1 MLFIPLFS
9 VEYGLID
16 VAYSAFPL
24 SIIRFWVLHLSDCS
38 LNRLYSIV
46 KSEHEKL
53 HPDLAPLGFVCDRN
67 VFNGYSIVFLLRI
80 LSHLC
85 PLVKKGL
92 FLFLF
97 LISQK
102 NKYNFT

>member
-1 MLFIPLFS
+1 M
-9 VEYGLID
+9 ID

-67 VFNGYSIVFLLRI
+67 VFNGYSIVFFIANFVSSMSAGEERAVFVFVP
-80 LSHLC
+80 HLT
-85 PLVKKGL
+85 KK
-92 FLFLF
+92 
-97 LISQK
+97 LI
-102 NKYNFT
+102 